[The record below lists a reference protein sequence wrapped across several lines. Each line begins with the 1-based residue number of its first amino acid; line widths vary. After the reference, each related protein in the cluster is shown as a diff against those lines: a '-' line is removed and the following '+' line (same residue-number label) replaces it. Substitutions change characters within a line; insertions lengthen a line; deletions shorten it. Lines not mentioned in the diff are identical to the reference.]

1 MTVWLQN
8 PFDNLPTEGYR
19 KQRYWM
25 MAEAFVRAGH
35 RVVLWTS
42 DFNHTTKTKRAE
54 KVAGVAKVEV
64 RQVPTLPYRKNVGL
78 ERVKSHRDYA
88 KVWERMALATG
99 ERPDLIVT
107 SLPTISGAEAALR
120 LGRKLGAK
128 VVVDVQDAWP
138 ETFERL
144 APRGFRWL
152 AHLALS
158 GLRRRAQRVY
168 RETDLVTGVCERY
181 RALTGRNDYRRAY
194 LGVEREEN
202 RRVEVERWRGDAAT
216 VVRLVYAGNLGVSY
230 DLGTVIR
237 GLGEATLDIAGKG
250 DEEAKWKRLVKELGL
265 EGRVTFHGY
274 LDERALHELMARCD
288 IGVVPMRDDSFVGVP
303 NKMCEYAAVGLRI
316 VSSLGGE
323 SAELLR
329 RYGCGAT
336 YAPGD
341 VAAFAAAVK
350 TAGTCPREA
359 AYELAKCEFDAVR
372 IYDDYVAACACL
384 FA

>member
-19 KQRYWM
+19 KQRYWL

-42 DFNHTTKTKRAE
+42 DFNHTTKAKRVEKVARAE
-54 KVAGVAKVEV
+54 KIEV
-64 RQVPTLPYRKNVGL
+64 RFVPTLPYRKNVGL
-78 ERVKSHRDYA
+78 ERVKSHRAYA
-88 KVWERMALATG
+88 RDWERLALESG

-107 SLPTISGAEAALR
+107 SMPTISGAEAVLR
-120 LGRKLGAK
+120 IGRKLGAK
-128 VVVDVQDAWP
+128 VVADVQDAWP

-144 APRGFRWL
+144 APRGFRGL

-168 RETDLVTGVCERY
+168 READLVTGVCERY
-181 RALTGRNDYRRAY
+181 RELTGRTDYRRAY
-194 LGVEREEN
+194 LGTEGLAKAEGIEKVGGRL
-202 RRVEVERWRGDAAT
+202 
-216 VVRLVYAGNLGVSY
+216 RLVYAGNLGVSY

-250 DEEAKWKRLVKELGL
+250 GEEEKWKRLVKELGL

-303 NKMCEYAAVGLRI
+303 NKMCEYAAAGLRI

-341 VAAFAAAVK
+341 ADGFAEAVRQVAAL
-350 TAGTCPREA
+350 PSEA
-359 AYELAKCEFDAVR
+359 ALELARNEFDAVR
-372 IYDDYVAACACL
+372 IYDGYVAACARMMA
-384 FA
+384 FAV